1 MKMSEA
7 FIVINYPKFNKQ
19 FFNNELPHIN
29 TIPIKAVNTN
39 KVVARVIHN
48 RYTKAIRFEYSQVV
62 EFADRKYAEEVLIH
76 EMIHIWQIRNDF
88 RDMHGR
94 SFKNKAYHI
103 ATQSPYQITTKLQQG
118 KLAPNLVE
126 VYAAIYKGQK
136 ETGCCWFKCFKTTPA
151 NLNIILDQP
160 LHSIYK
166 IELNR
171 NEIQFSNSIYSKTWL
186 ISHDIVEYIR
196 KNGRQLL

>member
-29 TIPIKAVNTN
+29 TIPVKAVNTN
-39 KVVARVIHN
+39 KVVARVIYN

-76 EMIHIWQIRNDF
+76 EMIHIWQIHNDF
-88 RDMHGR
+88 SDMHGR

-103 ATQSPYQITTKLQQG
+103 ATQSPYQITTTIQQG

-136 ETGCCWFKCFKTTPA
+136 ETGGCRFKCFKKTPA
-151 NLNIILDQP
+151 KLNIILDQP

-171 NEIQFSNSIYSKTWL
+171 NEIRFSNSLYSKTWL
-186 ISHDIVEYIR
+186 VSYDIVEYIR